1 MSLCEKSAW
10 ISFMIILV
18 AFGAYFM
25 SIGVDL
31 TSSMTL
37 THHSSAFL
45 GLVGAIVAVTTIEIA
60 THIAVA
66 IQSPAEAQSARDERE
81 KVIALKATRPAFY
94 VFMAGVWLALGV
106 VVAGGGVWI
115 LVQATL
121 FAIWI
126 AELTRFGTEIYY
138 YRRGLV

>member
-1 MSLCEKSAW
+1 
-10 ISFMIILV
+10 
-18 AFGAYFM
+18 M

-31 TSSMTL
+31 TSNMTL

-45 GLVGAIVAVTTIEIA
+45 GLFGAIVAVTIIEIA

-66 IQSPAEAQSARDERE
+66 VQLPAEARSARDERE

-94 VFMAGVWLALGV
+94 VLMAGVWLALGV
-106 VVAGGGVWI
+106 VVVGGGVSV

-121 FAIWI
+121 FAVWV
-126 AELTRFGTEIYY
+126 AELTRSQIYY
-138 YRRGLV
+138 YRRGLA

>member
-1 MSLCEKSAW
+1 MRKERLDQLHDHPGGIWSLFYVDWRRSDVKYDSHAPQ
-10 ISFMIILV
+10 LRLP
-18 AFGAYFM
+18 GA
-25 SIGVDL
+25 
-31 TSSMTL
+31 
-37 THHSSAFL
+37 
-45 GLVGAIVAVTTIEIA
+45 VGAIVAVTTIEIA

>member
-1 MSLCEKSAW
+1 MRKERLDQLHDRPGGIWSLFYVDWRRSDVKYDSHAPQ
-10 ISFMIILV
+10 LRLP
-18 AFGAYFM
+18 GA
-25 SIGVDL
+25 
-31 TSSMTL
+31 
-37 THHSSAFL
+37 
-45 GLVGAIVAVTTIEIA
+45 VGAIVAVTTIEIA

-106 VVAGGGVWI
+106 VV
-115 LVQATL
+115 QATL